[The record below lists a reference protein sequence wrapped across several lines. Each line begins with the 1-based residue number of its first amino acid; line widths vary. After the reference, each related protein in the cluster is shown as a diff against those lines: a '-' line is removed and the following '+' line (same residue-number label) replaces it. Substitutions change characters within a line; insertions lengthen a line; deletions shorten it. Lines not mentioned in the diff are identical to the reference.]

1 MEYIKELIM
10 KSLLKAST
18 LLAAGIVTSQFF
30 AVSTQA
36 ALPDSCA
43 KDAKGNYKAE
53 FQNPCKALDD
63 FLTTFNSKNELAWA
77 KTLNYPHVRMSG
89 NQVTVWDTP
98 EAYAKDQDLQKL
110 AKAIGW
116 ENTRWDYRYVVQSGS
131 DGKGNAN
138 KYHVALSFTR
148 LDKAGKP
155 IPGHTF
161 DSFYIITN
169 VDGKWGTQFRS
180 SMAGSLHGK
189 SAY

>member
-1 MEYIKELIM
+1 M
-10 KSLLKAST
+10 KSVFKAS
-18 LLAAGIVTSQFF
+18 LLLVAGISTFPAF
-30 AVSTQA
+30 AATAQA
-36 ALPDSCA
+36 GLPDSCA
-43 KDAKGNYKAE
+43 KDAKGNYSQE
-53 FQNPCKALDD
+53 FDAPCQALDR
-63 FLTTFNSKNELAWA
+63 FLTTFNSKDELAWA

-89 NQVTVWDTP
+89 NQVTVWETP
-98 EAYAKDQDLQKL
+98 EAYAKDQNLQEL
-110 AKAIGW
+110 AKQVGW
-116 ENTRWDYRYVVQSGS
+116 QNTRWNYRYVVQSGS

-148 LDKAGKP
+148 LDKAGNP

-169 VDGKWGTQFRS
+169 VNGKWGAQFRS